1 MEISY
6 LREFVEL
13 AQTCQF
19 HETAEKLF
27 ISQSTLSKHIKIIE
41 AELGAQLFIRSTR
54 RVELTETG
62 RAFLAYAS
70 QIAMLQQDY
79 TQELIKTDIT
89 KVIRVAA
96 DSIISMRQIE
106 KYFAL
111 YLTDH
116 PNVSFEMAEYDKT
129 TLRSMLRSG
138 ELDLIVACR
147 DLIDTDSDFGFHP
160 YYTDR
165 LSVVISPHNP
175 LYDRESV
182 TISDLKGHTFAQSGS
197 LNFAQYIDPSIP
209 AAQYKSKRN
218 SFITHLLNVTPT
230 VAVVPTNAGYFM
242 TTNDISQN
250 LKMIPI
256 QPEVL
261 IHVDFMYM
269 KAREN
274 TPFLQTIFEK
284 IDGDMEELSHQPGF
298 CVEELD
304 PLMI

>member
-6 LREFVEL
+6 LKEFVEL
-13 AQTCQF
+13 AQSCQF
-19 HETAEKLF
+19 QETAEKLF
-27 ISQSTLSKHIKIIE
+27 ISQSTLSKHIKAIE
-41 AELGAQLFIRSTR
+41 KELGAQLFIRSTR

-62 RAFLAYAS
+62 KVFLAYAS
-70 QIAMLQQDY
+70 QIALLQQDY
-79 TQELIKTDIT
+79 SQELIKTDIT
-89 KVIRVAA
+89 KVIRVAS
-96 DSIISMRQIE
+96 DSTISLRQIE
-106 KYFAL
+106 KYFAQF
-111 YLTDH
+111 LTEH
-116 PNVSFEMAEYDKT
+116 PHVGFELSEYDKT

-147 DLIDTDSDFGFHP
+147 DLADTDSDLGFHP

-175 LYDRESV
+175 LYERSSV
-182 TISDLKGHTFAQSGS
+182 TIADLKGQTFAQSGS
-197 LNFAQYIDPSIP
+197 LNFAQYLDSSIP

-242 TTNDISQN
+242 ITNDISAD

-274 TPFLQTIFEK
+274 TPFLQSIFEK
-284 IDGDMEELSHQPGF
+284 IDGNLEALPHQEGF
-298 CVEELD
+298 CVDELD